1 MSISAELYLPFQSE
15 KNSSS
20 ESSSEDDDDD
30 DVDEDDDDEEEDDEE
45 AGGEE
50 EVSMSDSDI
59 EGKNNNSMS
68 DSDIEGKNNDH
79 VCTPDNSDRFDS
91 FINDISVL
99 SQDESKSLQ
108 ENINASAMEDNE
120 RSAGMF
126 DQVSPEK
133 EVNNYPKADQQN
145 SSELMFDD
153 EDDDFDDVTG
163 DLSPQLKSLYD
174 NWSDEEQ
181 KQNEPLTTDDNSK
194 NQSVTNNVIVK
205 CDIIPDT
212 PNAIKIKAQI
222 NHVPD
227 PKPKNSTSAKRAQ
240 GTKRSLLSKLRYDE
254 SSDDDIISTPDNRN
268 SPSQRCT
275 KNVGTNSHKNSPT
288 GEKKKHVGKRIY
300 SSSSSCSDST
310 DDEKHAKKKHSMQSV
325 ERSKNESEMD
335 NSPVIG
341 NNSKLN
347 GAESTFLGQQVVLN
361 IKKESVEMEENT
373 VVDVENTEPRSLD
386 NVQNKC
392 VFKELSIKLERIDC
406 DAYLKSKQEEDS
418 VGSKPKQ
425 KENHVTNKQT
435 DKMDNNVC
443 KKLTSTGEKSISKK
457 PKLSEHDDND
467 NDTSNQIPSVS
478 NCYLNLE
485 SDTSGSSTESEE
497 GNYKDRSIPS
507 KYSICNGRPPSCIM
521 SYEH

>member
-1 MSISAELYLPFQSE
+1 MSISAELYLPFQSG

-30 DVDEDDDDEEEDDEE
+30 DVDEDDDEEEEDDEE
-45 AGGEE
+45 ASGEE

-59 EGKNNNSMS
+59 EGNNKNSMS
-68 DSDIEGKNNDH
+68 DSDIEGKNH
-79 VCTPDNSDRFDS
+79 VCTPDNSGRFDS
-91 FINDISVL
+91 FIKDISAL

-108 ENINASAMEDNE
+108 ENINASAMEDNVC
-120 RSAGMF
+120 SSGMF

-133 EVNNYPKADQQN
+133 EVNNYPKTDLQN

-194 NQSVTNNVIVK
+194 NQSVTNNVILK
-205 CDIIPDT
+205 LDGIPDT
-212 PNAIKIKAQI
+212 PNSIKIKAQI

-227 PKPKNSTSAKRAQ
+227 PKPKNSTPSKRAR
-240 GTKRSLLSKLRYDE
+240 GTKRSVLSKLRCDE
-254 SSDDDIISTPDNRN
+254 SSDDDIIHTPDNRN
-268 SPSQRCT
+268 RPSRRFT
-275 KNVGTNSHKNSPT
+275 KNIDTNSHKNSPT
-288 GEKKKHVGKRIY
+288 GEKKQNVRKRIY

-310 DDEKHAKKKHSMQSV
+310 DDEKHAKKKHSMKSV

-335 NSPVIG
+335 NSPVNG
-341 NNSKLN
+341 NNSKVN
-347 GAESTFLGQQVVLN
+347 GAENIFLGQHVVLK
-361 IKKESVEMEENT
+361 IKRETTEMEENT
-373 VVDVENTEPRSLD
+373 VVDVESTEPKSLD

-392 VFKELSIKLERIDC
+392 VLKELSVKLERIDC
-406 DAYLKSKQEEDS
+406 DAYLKTKQEEDS

-435 DKMDNNVC
+435 DKLDNNVC
-443 KKLTSTGEKSISKK
+443 KKLSSTAEKSISKK
-457 PKLSEHDDND
+457 PKLSEHDD

-497 GNYKDRSIPS
+497 GNHKDRSIPS
-507 KYSICNGRPPSCIM
+507 KYNICNGHPPSCIM